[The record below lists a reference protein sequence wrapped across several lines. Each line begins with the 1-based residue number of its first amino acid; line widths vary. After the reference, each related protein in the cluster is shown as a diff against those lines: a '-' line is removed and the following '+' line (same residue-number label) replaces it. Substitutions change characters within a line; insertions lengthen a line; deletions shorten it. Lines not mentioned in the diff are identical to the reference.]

1 MSQEEDGQT
10 VKDSA
15 MTAEET
21 YVRQASEKDGAAPEK
36 SDEPKQPEEP
46 KELEQDAPSDNRAK
60 ITSAVILNET
70 DSTVNVLR
78 VENGPFVTSLR
89 DGGLQYLLAG
99 TRASVGVKAGRYMF
113 EVKIVESYSP
123 AEPQNPKNRNLQ
135 SLVRV
140 GLSLSKSS
148 LFQSG
153 DESMSFDS
161 DGYFTSGA
169 QRKKITPAF
178 SRGVTV
184 ALLLNLDES
193 ANAKTVSLFHNGVR
207 VSEPQ
212 PIPENL
218 VGKPLFPT
226 LTFRSVTLQVNFGPT
241 PLAPLP
247 FTCRTVSDAAQD
259 DVEVVP
265 ASADGKNEVVFPV
278 ALPEKGVFDW
288 ADHFL
293 EKNPAFTELS
303 DRKIIEWAAAS
314 GIKRTRPSSSAH
326 ASMDKPDLSLGI
338 PPLDDLSASKVLSLV
353 TPALRRNFLIME
365 VQGNLSSASRK
376 EALERFSAPHF
387 NKRAVVLMGEP
398 DAEHKERVKSLI
410 LNDKVAKAA
419 AEKKKLEAEAARKK
433 LLEERRKKAEEAKN
447 ARLAAQNKDGETA
460 EETKDTQMEGVET
473 EEKKEEETGPGE
485 SKALELTEEEQNM
498 WARKSET
505 PDLSQ
510 SALAKS
516 FTSFSLP
523 SSEEGFDSVSFHW
536 QPEEACSVELS
547 QFLKKL
553 KLTTRVEDLEPSQW
567 FKEESQKRQKLV
579 AECQKL
585 QAEWK
590 DPAKRKVLLEKR
602 KAAKA
607 AEKKVEK
614 EGEEEAAEEEPQG
627 EDSMEIDVDELDALT
642 VEDIND
648 IGTGEPLFANFAF
661 EDWSLLRVRLELHL
675 LLVSFKKDLNDPER
689 QSFHESHLSFY
700 YNKYFKKSF
709 NIKFFGVD
717 KFAGLAALIGDTV
730 ALKDE
735 GMISCELAD
744 DKEHVHFVRLA
755 EEHRRDRQRR
765 LDAGDETAA
774 LKFSK
779 PAPPPT
785 RNAQQSWNGGAQ
797 KRPYEGGQQNSQHQ
811 KRPVHSG
818 SYPSGGGYYGSGGRD
833 ASRYNS
839 GYRR

>member
-1 MSQEEDGQT
+1 MEVQGEVPKPDNKEEGAETEQG
-10 VKDSA
+10 VE
-15 MTAEET
+15 TANEKAGEAGPSEEA
-21 YVRQASEKDGAAPEK
+21 VVPEK
-36 SDEPKQPEEP
+36 PEEP
-46 KELEQDAPSDNRAK
+46 KEQEQDAPSDSRTK
-60 ITSAVILNET
+60 IASAVVLNET

-113 EVKIVESYSP
+113 EVKIVESYSSS
-123 AEPQNPKNRNLQ
+123 EPQNPRNRNLQ

-153 DESMSFDS
+153 DESISFDS

-178 SRGVTV
+178 ARGITV

-193 ANAKTVSLFHNGVR
+193 TNAKTVSLFHDGVR

-218 VGKPLFPT
+218 VGKALFPT
-226 LTFRSVTLQVNFGPT
+226 LTFRGVTLQVNFGPS

-247 FTCRTVSDAAQD
+247 FTCTTVGAAAQD

-265 ASADGKNEVVFPV
+265 TPAEGKNEVVFPI

-293 EKNPAFTELS
+293 QKNPAFTELS

-314 GIKRTRPSSSAH
+314 GIKRTRPPVSAH
-326 ASMDKPDLSLGI
+326 ASMDKPELSLGI
-338 PPLDDLSASKVLSLV
+338 PPLDDLSASRVLSLV
-353 TPALRRNFLIME
+353 TPALRRNFLVME
-365 VQGNLSSASRK
+365 VQANLSAAGRK

-387 NKRAVVLMGEP
+387 HKRAVVLMGEP
-398 DAEHKERVKSLI
+398 DAGHKERVRSL
-410 LNDKVAKAA
+410 LLSDKKAKAA
-419 AEKKKLEAEAARKK
+419 AEKKKLEVEAMRKK

-447 ARLAAQNKDGETA
+447 ARLAAQNKD
-460 EETKDTQMEGVET
+460 EERTEEVKDTQMEGVVS
-473 EEKKEEETGPGE
+473 EEKKENDAAAEED
-485 SKALELTEEEQNM
+485 KVVELTEEERNM

-505 PDLSQ
+505 PDMSQ

-523 SSEEGFDSVSFHW
+523 SSGEGFDSVVYEW
-536 QPEEACSVELS
+536 QPEEACAAEVL
-547 QFLKKL
+547 QFVKKL

-567 FKEESQKRQKLV
+567 FKEESHKRQKLV

-590 DPAKRKVLLEKR
+590 DPTKRTALLEKR

-607 AEKKVEK
+607 GEKKVEN
-614 EGEEEAAEEEPQG
+614 EGDEEAPAEEPQG
-627 EDSMEIDVDELDALT
+627 EDSMQVDPDDVEALT

-675 LLVSFKKDLNDPER
+675 LLVSFKRDLNDPER

-700 YNKYFKKSF
+700 YYKYFKKSF

-730 ALKDE
+730 VLKDE

-744 DKEHVHFVRLA
+744 DTEHVHFVRLA

-785 RNAQQSWNGGAQ
+785 RNAQQSWNQ
-797 KRPYEGGQQNSQHQ
+797 KRPYEGGQQSSHQQ
-811 KRPVHSG
+811 KRPVHG
-818 SYPSGGGYYGSGGRD
+818 GGYPSGGGYYGSVGRD
-833 ASRYNS
+833 ASRYNG